1 MAVVNA
7 ELLAEGRSDRKRKQ
21 LYRRSKRIIVG
32 KHVLVAP
39 LLAVLEV
46 TLPVCR
52 YELQTPRTPS
62 RVSIRGRIAH
72 ESQCALT

>member
-7 ELLAEGRSDRKRKQ
+7 ELLAEGRSDRKKKQ

-39 LLAVLEV
+39 CSLCAYVGDLAGV
-46 TLPVCR
+46 PVSNYGLR
-52 YELQTPRTPS
+52 EL
-62 RVSIRGRIAH
+62 RVVRRQIGLA
-72 ESQCALT
+72 ALTWF